1 LVDVTSI
8 LTDLAVRYGY
18 AGVFATTALGSLVPF
33 LPFPNFLVVI
43 LLSNVLDPAYVGLL
57 AGIGGSLGKVTS
69 YLLGR
74 GGYGVAKAR
83 TRDNLDVFRG
93 FAGRY
98 GGLGIF
104 VLAVI
109 PIRDEVYAIP
119 MGMVRFPF
127 WRFLLANATGKVIL
141 YTAVAYL
148 GRAFLATLA
157 GFLGEGEVIATILAF
172 VVTLTI
178 TVLLRNANWKLALEL
193 YREDGLSGVISS
205 LPRIFED
212 EKRRDDDE
220 VP

>member
-1 LVDVTSI
+1 LGDVTSI
-8 LTDLAVRYGY
+8 LADLAVRYGY
-18 AGVFATTALGSLVPF
+18 AGVFVTTVLGSVVPF
-33 LPFPNFLVVI
+33 LPFPNFVVVI
-43 LLSNVLDPAYVGLL
+43 LLSNILDPVYVGLL
-57 AGIGGSLGKVTS
+57 AGIGGALGKLTS

-74 GGYGVAKAR
+74 GGYGLAKAR

-119 MGMVRFPF
+119 MGMVRFPI
-127 WRFLLANATGKVIL
+127 WRFLLANAAGKVIL

-148 GRAFLATLA
+148 GRFFLTTLA
-157 GFLGEGEVIATILAF
+157 GFLGEGEVIATIMAF
-172 VVTLTI
+172 MITVVI

-193 YREDGLSGVISS
+193 YQKDGLPGVISS
-205 LPRIFED
+205 LARLFEKD
-212 EKRRDDDE
+212 EKGRAQ
-220 VP
+220 